1 MSNNNQNI
9 KTKTGAI
16 AMAGVVLAAAL
27 LAAVAFSPTS
37 ALAQETRI
45 DGLRNEQQRP
55 IERPYLVADERP
67 DHRLGFHAAWGA
79 GVATDTETG
88 DDFRSGFRVVTQKA
102 NDSRVNEHEV
112 KRGILAISV
121 EGERIRYQM
130 LPETWKI
137 VVSEDGFTF
146 EASDQVQD
154 ADEQKFDVELKGY
167 FAMHTRLGN
176 LWSIEGTMTG
186 EDTSYELHYVAI
198 SHGLRSQA
206 AVVDETA
213 AATVQ

>member
-1 MSNNNQNI
+1 MSKNKNI

-16 AMAGVVLAAAL
+16 AMVGVIVAAL
-27 LAAVAFSPTS
+27 LAAVAFSPTN
-37 ALAQETRI
+37 ALAQETRS
-45 DGLRNEQQRP
+45 G
-55 IERPYLVADERP
+55 DERIHRTTDRP
-67 DHRLGFHAAWGA
+67 LATDERADHRLGFKVAKGA

-88 DDFRSGFRVVTQKA
+88 DDFRSGFRVIVQKL
-102 NDSRVNEHEV
+102 NDTDNEYAL
-112 KRGILAISV
+112 KRGMLAIAV
-121 EGERIRYQM
+121 DGERIRYQM

-146 EASDQVQD
+146 EASGQVQN
-154 ADEQKFDVELKGY
+154 AEEEKFDVKLNGY

-198 SHGLRSQA
+198 SHGLRPY
-206 AVVDETA
+206 A
-213 AATVQ
+213 AADERTIQ

>member
-1 MSNNNQNI
+1 MSNDNNNI

-37 ALAQETRI
+37 ALAQETRR
-45 DGLRNEQQRP
+45 DGIQNEQQRP
-55 IERPYLVADERP
+55 IERPYVPDERP
-67 DHRLGFHAAWGA
+67 DHRPGFHVAWGA

-88 DDFRSGFRVVTQKA
+88 DDSRSGFRVVTQKA
-102 NDSRVNEHEV
+102 DDSKVNEHEV
-112 KRGILAISV
+112 KRGLLAISV

-146 EASDQVQD
+146 EASGQVQD
-154 ADEQKFDVELKGY
+154 ADQQKFDVELNGY

-176 LWSIEGTMTG
+176 LWSIEGTMIG
-186 EDTSYELHYVAI
+186 EDTSYDLHYVAI
-198 SHGLRSQA
+198 SHGLRTQA
-206 AVVDETA
+206 MVDETA
-213 AATVQ
+213 TATVQ